1 MAYTNTINDPTPMA
15 EYAEAVPV
23 EDHPHDA
30 KVPEPQQPV
39 YGGDYPTS
47 YLISNDWWGGGNAD
61 ITCQTTKEVM
71 FQMVRMGGSVLRH
84 TNILSI
90 QNMAGQPVLSLR
102 EHKYGS
108 GTAMELCRYE
118 PAAPETPVPFCRVV
132 RKLCKMTVHNR
143 YEVHR
148 IGSAKTTSNHQVIAC
163 HGQWPKKFTF
173 KQGRKELA
181 SVQKTNVKKWK
192 LNVSAGE
199 DVLLFLGIA
208 CAIDRIS
215 HEAKQRKATWF
226 AVGAAVDS
234 AVKAH

>member
-90 QNMAGQPVLSLR
+90 QNMAGQPVLSL
-102 EHKYGS
+102 
-108 GTAMELCRYE
+108 
-118 PAAPETPVPFCRVV
+118 
-132 RKLCKMTVHNR
+132 
-143 YEVHR
+143 
-148 IGSAKTTSNHQVIAC
+148 
-163 HGQWPKKFTF
+163 
-173 KQGRKELA
+173 
-181 SVQKTNVKKWK
+181 
-192 LNVSAGE
+192 
-199 DVLLFLGIA
+199 
-208 CAIDRIS
+208 
-215 HEAKQRKATWF
+215 
-226 AVGAAVDS
+226 
-234 AVKAH
+234 

>member
-1 MAYTNTINDPTPMA
+1 MTYTNTINDTTPMA

-84 TNILSI
+84 TNLMSI

-108 GTAMELCRYE
+108 GTAMELCRYD

-163 HGQWPKKFTF
+163 NGQWPKKFTF
-173 KQGRKELA
+173 EQGRKELA

-234 AVKAH
+234 AVKTH